1 MSEAR
6 HCPGCKAELPSDA
19 PDGLCAKCL
28 AVHGVPTLDAPQS
41 MKEPTDA
48 TSEYSG
54 PFTAPEPLELA
65 ADFPQLE
72 IVELLGQGGMGAVY
86 KARQTK
92 LDRLIALKVLPPEAG
107 KDPSFAER
115 FTREARALARLNHPN
130 IVTVY
135 DFGQAG
141 DLCYFMMEYVD
152 GLNLRRALQAGRM
165 QPQEA
170 LKIVPQICD
179 ALQFAHD
186 EGIVHRDVKPENILL
201 DKRGRVK
208 IADFGI
214 AKILGRSTG
223 IYTLTGPWQV
233 VGTLHYMAPEQI
245 DNPLKVDHR
254 ADIYSLGVVF
264 YEMLTGQLPLGRF
277 PPPSQK
283 VPVDVRLDQVVLRA
297 LENEPDRR
305 YQRASEVKTE
315 VEAITV
321 ASVVAPT
328 RTPTGSDPLPVQKE
342 TVALPVKCSMYMGM
356 WEAPGLLRLDGN
368 NLSLEIDAGITKSKY
383 KDIQIPL
390 SEIESLRLSRKWFK
404 GVLLIRGRRLRSLN
418 NVPGH
423 QEGKVEFEVAGEDF
437 ALAEQFVAT
446 VDRRLSGASSIVEP
460 DVARGKVRELSGRVV
475 KPAVRAFVR
484 EGMSFVRQIGTFI
497 ISRARQSPTDVPQPP
512 RPPSSPVVTRVVP
525 APEQAQTPVV
535 PAPTTAAR
543 PPSAVR
549 IPSVLPAPPEHAP
562 RPPKPVTSVDQ
573 LLGRARRDVR
583 FAAAL
588 LLCVG
593 LFNSLGFT
601 VMLVFVAVSSFTEAM
616 SDSAW
621 TFRWLSL
628 VGISGPPV
636 VWGARQMRR
645 LSSYRGAVVAAVL
658 AMLPPCSALG
668 VPAGIWAL
676 WILTRQRI
684 KEAFRLQRQ
693 YKKSL
698 S

>member
-1 MSEAR
+1 MKDLREAT
-6 HCPGCKAELPSDA
+6 A
-19 PDGLCAKCL
+19 
-28 AVHGVPTLDAPQS
+28 
-41 MKEPTDA
+41 
-48 TSEYSG
+48 EYSG

-72 IVELLGQGGMGAVY
+72 IIELLGQGGMGAVY

-92 LDRLIALKVLPPEAG
+92 LDRLIALKVLPPAAG

-214 AKILGRSTG
+214 AKILGRNTG

-283 VPVDVRLDQVVLRA
+283 VAVDVRLDQVVLRA

-321 ASVVAPT
+321 ASGAAPI
-328 RTPTGSDPLPVQKE
+328 RTPPTSQPFTQKPAA
-342 TVALPVKCSMYMGM
+342 ALRVKCSMYLGM
-356 WEAPGLLRLDGN
+356 WEAPGLLRLDEN

-404 GVLLIRGRRLRSLN
+404 GVLLIRGRKLRSLS

-423 QEGKVEFEVAGEDF
+423 QEGKVEFEIAGEDF

-446 VDRRLSGASSIVEP
+446 VDRCLSGASSIVEP
-460 DVARGKVRELSGRVV
+460 DVAGGKVRELSGRVV

-484 EGMSFVRQIGTFI
+484 GGMSFVRQLRTFVI
-497 ISRARQSPTDVPQPP
+497 ARPEQSQSADTPQPP
-512 RPPSSPVVTRVVP
+512 RPLSSPM
-525 APEQAQTPVV
+525 APQALPMPGQAQTPVV
-535 PAPTTAAR
+535 PTPTPATR

-549 IPSVLPAPPEHAP
+549 IPSVLPAPPEHT
-562 RPPKPVTSVDQ
+562 RPPAPKPATSVEQ
-573 LLGRARRDVR
+573 LLARARRDVR

-593 LFNSLGFT
+593 LFNTLVLT
-601 VMLVFVAVSSFTEAM
+601 VLLVLAAVSSFTDTM
-616 SDSAW
+616 GDSAP
-621 TFRWLSL
+621 TLRWLTL

-636 VWGARQMRR
+636 IWGARQMRS
-645 LSSYRGAVVAAVL
+645 LSSYRMAVTAAVL
-658 AMLPPCSALG
+658 AMLPPCPVLG

-676 WILTRQRI
+676 WILTRGRI
-684 KEAFRLQRQ
+684 KEAFRLRRQ
-693 YKKSL
+693 YKTSL
-698 S
+698 P